1 MLCAKF
7 SSNLP
12 LASGSRKKFKVECQY
27 IFTIISPGKMQWP
40 FSGTKLPWRFWR
52 TEHLKGVNGFFFLH
66 YFHYFTIIKIS
77 HWKNMWSFFWKNF
90 TSPCLPRILCVKSMA
105 VDTGPVVLE
114 KNMKMWKVYYNE
126 NNRQWTFLRSE
137 KLTSAFG
144 SDELK
149 KVQKYCTI
157 NL

>member
-1 MLCAKF
+1 ML
-7 SSNLP
+7 S
-12 LASGSRKKFKVECQY
+12 
-27 IFTIISPGKMQWP
+27 
-40 FSGTKLPWRFWR
+40 
-52 TEHLKGVNGFFFLH
+52 
-66 YFHYFTIIKIS
+66 
-77 HWKNMWSFFWKNF
+77 
-90 TSPCLPRILCVKSMA
+90 VKSMA